1 MVDDVVFSQMVF
13 LYAFRGIYKN
23 ITFANNGKEAIDALK
38 NDAFDIVFMDIEMPV
53 LSGIDAIKIIR
64 KELPEP
70 QCNMPIIAVT
80 GHDDP
85 AYLQE
90 LLSIGFT
97 DYSPKL
103 LSTEAV
109 KLIVDKYIISKKRDD
124 DATSGQRQRS
134 YNLRFLEDIGS
145 NNKELEKELVSYFVA
160 QAPETIKKM
169 YVYVERQNWTE
180 LKQTAH
186 KFTSQLNYFGLDAAS
201 AISHEI
207 ENSPIENIQDTDL
220 IKMISSIEQ
229 DCEEIIYEIKQDYE
243 LT

>member
-38 NDAFDIVFMDIEMPV
+38 SDIFDIVFMDIEMPV

-64 KELPEP
+64 TEFSEP
-70 QCNMPIIAVT
+70 QRNIPIIAVT

-85 AYLQE
+85 EYIKE
-90 LLSIGFT
+90 LLEIGFT

-103 LSTEAV
+103 LSTETV
-109 KLIVDKYIISKKRDD
+109 KSIVDKYIVNKKKNTD
-124 DATSGQRQRS
+124 DANEQRPRS
-134 YNLRFLEDIGS
+134 YNLRFLEDIGT
-145 NNKELEKELVSYFVA
+145 NNKELEKELVSYFVV

-169 YVYVERQNWTE
+169 YVYVEQKNWKE
-180 LKQTAH
+180 LKQTTH

-201 AISHEI
+201 SISHSI
-207 ENSPIENIQDTDL
+207 ENGDIENMQDTDL
-220 IKMISSIEQ
+220 IKMIGSIEH
-229 DCEEIIYEIKQDYE
+229 DCDEIIYEIKQDYQ
-243 LT
+243 LS